1 MAFDDALFQLGMDL
15 TRSSTAQKEDHYE
28 TVHVFEPESRTSSFE
43 HDDVKFA
50 GTHLILD
57 LFGAKRLDE
66 QKHIERTLKRCVEL
80 AGATLLHIHLER
92 SPVNGGI
99 SAVALFDNGQAN
111 IRTWPERAFAA
122 VDVMFMAVDVMF
134 MARDGAQRERLVG
147 AIEHAFSPSAME
159 QTVCRRAKDERR
171 TAIRKAP
178 TAFKATAK
186 AQVRRLRQAA

>member
-15 TRSSTAQKEDHYE
+15 TRSSTAQKEDHNA
-28 TVHVFEPESRTSSFE
+28 TVHAYAFEPESRTSSFE

-122 VDVMFMAVDVMF
+122 VDVMFMA
-134 MARDGAQRERLVG
+134 RDGAQRERLVG

-178 TAFKATAK
+178 AAFKATAK